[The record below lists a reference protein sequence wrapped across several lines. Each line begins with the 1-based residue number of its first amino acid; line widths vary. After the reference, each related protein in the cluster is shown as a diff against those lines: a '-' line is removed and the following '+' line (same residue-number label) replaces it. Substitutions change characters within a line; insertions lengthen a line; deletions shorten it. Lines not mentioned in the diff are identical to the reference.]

1 MMNLMEVI
9 NELVRTKMAHSTR
22 SQYENVFGMK
32 LLNKA
37 NLRAIRERD
46 ADEAAVAM
54 QHRMQVVRESLAG
67 AAS

>member
-9 NELVRTKMAHSTR
+9 KELVRTKIAHATR
-22 SQYENVFGMK
+22 SQYENVFGRK
-32 LLNKA
+32 LNKA

-46 ADEAAVAM
+46 ADETAVAM

-67 AAS
+67 TAS